1 MCIIAFAYKTPAL
14 GPLCL
19 LANRDESY
27 ARPSLALD
35 FWPDAPQVLGGRDL
49 QAGGSWMAIDTR
61 GRFAAVTHIREGRA
75 SPAPR
80 SRGELVQRFV
90 SGDEDP
96 LAFAAWLKENAAQ
109 YGPFNLLFGPVGD
122 LLHFNSRNRSLRRV
136 APGLHVLSNAD
147 LDTPWFKAEQ
157 LREQLATLQRPP
169 QESEVLP
176 WLMNPQAAPPE
187 RLPNTGVGSALEK
200 MLSPV
205 FIVGRDYGT
214 RCSSVLNVSARG
226 DVSFT
231 EVSYGIGG
239 RESGRRRHLLRIGQT
254 RKIP

>member
-19 LANRDESY
+19 LANRDEYY
-27 ARPSLALD
+27 ARPALALD
-35 FWPDAPQVLGGRDL
+35 FWPDYPQVLGGRDL
-49 QAGGSWMAIDTR
+49 QAGGSWLAIDTR
-61 GRFAAVTHIREGRA
+61 GRFAAITHIREGRA
-75 SPAPR
+75 TPAAR

-96 LAFAAWLKENAAQ
+96 LAFAAWLKDNAAN
-109 YGPFNLLFGPVGD
+109 YGPFNLIFGPVGD
-122 LLHFNSRNRSLRRV
+122 LLHFNSRTRALNRI
-136 APGLHVLSNAD
+136 APGIHVLSNAD
-147 LDTPWFKAEQ
+147 MDTRWYKSEQ
-157 LREQLATLQRPP
+157 LRSKLGTLKRPP
-169 QESEVLP
+169 VEAEVLP
-176 WLMNPQAAPPE
+176 WLMNPEQAPPE
-187 RLPNTGVGSALEK
+187 QLPNTGVGSALEK

-214 RCSSVLNVSARG
+214 RCSSVVNVSARG

-239 RESGRRRHLLRIGQT
+239 RESGRRRHLLRIGQL
-254 RKIP
+254 RNPS